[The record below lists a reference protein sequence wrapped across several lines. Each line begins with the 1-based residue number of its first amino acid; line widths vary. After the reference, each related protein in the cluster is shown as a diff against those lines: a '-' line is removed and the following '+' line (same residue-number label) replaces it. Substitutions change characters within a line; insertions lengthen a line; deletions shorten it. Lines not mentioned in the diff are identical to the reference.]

1 MIKRT
6 SKTHID
12 QILKEN
18 NKWKILDLG
27 CGYRAHK
34 NASVIADSQNFSNF
48 YKERKFIQI
57 KEKNLPFKDKE
68 FDFVI
73 SSHVIEHV
81 EDFQFFIKELERIS
95 PRGYIELP
103 TRLGYNLV
111 FENMKDHI
119 WWFNFDDINNKL
131 IASKKNQLIEPF
143 ISVSTAKYFEEIFR
157 ESLVIEL
164 IWEDKIEYEIN
175 NEIRKDKFVKTS
187 FFKIFKKYLS
197 KKIRMFFKK

>member
-12 QILKEN
+12 QILEEN

-34 NASVIADSQNFSNF
+34 NASVIADSQDFSKF
-48 YKERKFIQI
+48 YKEREFIQI
-57 KEKNLPFKDKE
+57 KEKILPFKDKE

-73 SSHVIEHV
+73 ASHVIEHV

-103 TRLGYNLV
+103 TRLGDNLV

-131 IASKKNQLIEPF
+131 ISSKKNQLIEPF

-164 IWEDKIEYEIN
+164 MWENKIDYEIN
-175 NEIRKDKFVKTS
+175 DEIRKDKFIKTS

>member
-6 SKTHID
+6 SKTYID
-12 QILKEN
+12 KILEKN
-18 NKWKILDLG
+18 HKWKTLDLG

-34 NASVIADSQNFSNF
+34 NASVIADVQDFSNF
-48 YKERKFIQI
+48 YKEKKFIQI
-57 KEKNLPFKDKE
+57 KEKKLPFKDKE

-81 EDFQFFIKELERIS
+81 EDFEFFIQELERIS
-95 PRGYIELP
+95 SKGYIELP
-103 TRLGYNLV
+103 TRFGDNLV
-111 FENMKDHI
+111 FENMNDHI
-119 WWFNFDDINNKL
+119 WWFNFDDINKKL

-143 ISVSTAKYFEEIFR
+143 ISVSTAKSFEEVFR

-175 NEIRKDKFVKTS
+175 NAIRKEEFKKIT
-187 FFKIFKKYLS
+187 FFKIVKKYLS
-197 KKIRMFFKK
+197 KKMRIFFKK

>member
-6 SKTHID
+6 SLIHINS
-12 QILKEN
+12 ILKQN
-18 NKWKILDLG
+18 QNWNVLDIG
-27 CGYRAHK
+27 CGYSPHPAASTICDVQDFEK
-34 NASVIADSQNFSNF
+34 NYLD
-48 YKERKFIQI
+48 KKFVQL
-57 KEKNLPFKDKE
+57 KEKKFPFKDKE

-73 SSHVIEHV
+73 ASHVIEHV
-81 EDFQFFIKELERIS
+81 EDFEFFIKELERIS

-103 TRLGYNLV
+103 TRLGDNLV

-119 WWFNFDDINNKL
+119 WWFNFDDSNNKL

-164 IWEDKIEYEIN
+164 MWEDKIEYEIN
-175 NEIRKDKFVKTS
+175 NEIRKDKFAKTS